1 MKITGVDTFVVGTA
15 WRNLTIARVRTD
27 EGLERLGEEHFNDF
41 AEEHVQ
47 QVAPG
52 NPVVRDGFFD
62 LPSGPRLRVTL
73 DEEVGRAHPERDM
86 HFDLFA
92 ENWHFRQALREGG
105 V

>member
-1 MKITGVDTFVVGTA
+1 VKITGVDIFVVGKA
-15 WRNLTIARVRTD
+15 WPNLTIARVRTD
-27 EGLERLGEEHFNDF
+27 EGLEGLGEEHFNDL

-47 QVAPG
+47 QVAPDNSG
-52 NPVVRDGFFD
+52 VRDGFFD
-62 LPSGPRLRVTL
+62 LPSGPRLGVML
-73 DEEVGRAHPERDM
+73 DEEVAWTHPKRDM